1 MSQYRYKHDNK
12 ERNNHL
18 NNLNA
23 ITILSFTMN
32 VVFFFLFYKQCKS
45 FRFININPLHPKQ

>member
-32 VVFFFLFYKQCKS
+32 VVFFFS
-45 FRFININPLHPKQ
+45 FINNANPSAS